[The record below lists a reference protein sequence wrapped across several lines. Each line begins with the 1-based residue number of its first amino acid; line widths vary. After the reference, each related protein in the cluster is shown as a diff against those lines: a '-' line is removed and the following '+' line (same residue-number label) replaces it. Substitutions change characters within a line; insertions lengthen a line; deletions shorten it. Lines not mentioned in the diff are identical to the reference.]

1 LNFDFKANLFESFML
16 GIEQL
21 ASAERKFIKSM
32 LQVYYKKMPTP
43 IADEELAVTKPETAP
58 QLAQAE
64 TPQVRRKNFPRRL
77 AATHRSQMPI
87 VVWLILSLIW
97 GSTWLFIKL
106 GLEDLPPFTF
116 AGIRFVIAALIL
128 LIIIIVRQRPLPR
141 KASDWVLIAGTGL
154 LSFTLN
160 YGLLF
165 WGEQRV
171 SSGLAAILQTII
183 PVFGLVL
190 AHLHLPSER
199 ITWPKMVGVLLG
211 IAGVGLIFSNQM
223 EMGSRAA
230 LEGSVAIVIGA
241 FAVAYS
247 NVLVK
252 ARAVRLDY
260 AVLAA
265 GQMIAGLIPLLII
278 GIGFEGNPLKLHW
291 TPLALFSLLYLAIVG
306 SSVAFLLYYWLV
318 GHMEVTKTMLI
329 SLVTPLIAVTL
340 GMIVRGEE
348 LTWRI
353 VVGGI
358 SITAGIGVVALR
370 RLRNR

>member
-1 LNFDFKANLFESFML
+1 
-16 GIEQL
+16 
-21 ASAERKFIKSM
+21 
-32 LQVYYKKMPTP
+32 MPTQITDSELEVVEPSIPP
-43 IADEELAVTKPETAP
+43 IT
-58 QLAQAE
+58 QA
-64 TPQVRRKNFPRRL
+64 KGAKSFPRRL
-77 AATHRSQMPI
+77 AAVHRSKLPI
-87 VVWLILSLIW
+87 IVWLILSLIW

-116 AGIRFVIAALIL
+116 AGIRFVISALIL
-128 LIIIIVRQRPLPR
+128 LVIIAIRKRPLPR
-141 KASDWVLIAGTGL
+141 DWRDWVLIAGTGI
-154 LSFTLN
+154 LSFTMN

-190 AHLHLPSER
+190 AHLHLPAER
-199 ITWPKMVGVLLG
+199 ITWPKLFGIALG
-211 IAGVGLIFSNQM
+211 IAGVALIFSNQM
-223 EMGSRAA
+223 EAGGADA
-230 LEGSVAIVIGA
+230 LKGSVAIVVGA

-252 ARAVRLDY
+252 LRGSCLDY

-265 GQMIAGLIPLLII
+265 GQMIAGLIPLLIV
-278 GIGFEGNPLKLHW
+278 GTLFEVNPFKLHW
-291 TPLALFSLLYLAIVG
+291 TPLALFSLLYLALVG
-306 SSVAFLLYYWLV
+306 SVVAFLLFYWLV
-318 GHMEVTKTMLI
+318 RHMEVTKTMLI

-353 VVGGI
+353 VVGGA
-358 SITAGIGVVALR
+358 SIMAGIGVVALR
-370 RLRNR
+370 RLKRGKT

>member
-1 LNFDFKANLFESFML
+1 
-16 GIEQL
+16 
-21 ASAERKFIKSM
+21 
-32 LQVYYKKMPTP
+32 MPTQT
-43 IADEELAVTKPETAP
+43 ADSELEVVEPSIPPATQGKG
-58 QLAQAE
+58 AQS
-64 TPQVRRKNFPRRL
+64 FPRRL
-77 AATHRSQMPI
+77 AATHRSKLPI
-87 VVWLILSLIW
+87 IVWLILSLIW

-128 LIIIIVRQRPLPR
+128 LIIIAVRRRPLPR
-141 KASDWVLIAGTGL
+141 DWRDWVLIAGTGI
-154 LSFTLN
+154 LSFAVN

-190 AHLHLPSER
+190 AHLHLPQER
-199 ITWPKMVGVLLG
+199 ITLPKLSGIALG
-211 IAGVGLIFSNQM
+211 IAGVTLIFSNQM
-223 EMGSRAA
+223 DVGGAEAFR
-230 LEGSVAIVIGA
+230 GSVAIVVGA

-252 ARAVRLDY
+252 LRGGKLDY
-260 AVLAA
+260 AVLSA
-265 GQMIAGLIPLLII
+265 GQMIAGLIPLLIV
-278 GIGFEGNPLKLHW
+278 GTLFEENPFKLHW
-291 TPLALFSLLYLAIVG
+291 TLLALVSLFYLALVG
-306 SSVAFLLYYWLV
+306 SVVAFLLFYWLV
-318 GHMEVTKTMLI
+318 RHMEVTKTMLI

-353 VVGGI
+353 AVGGV
-358 SITAGIGVVALR
+358 SIMAGIGVVALR
-370 RLRNR
+370 RLKRART

>member
-1 LNFDFKANLFESFML
+1 
-16 GIEQL
+16 
-21 ASAERKFIKSM
+21 
-32 LQVYYKKMPTP
+32 
-43 IADEELAVTKPETAP
+43 
-58 QLAQAE
+58 
-64 TPQVRRKNFPRRL
+64 
-77 AATHRSQMPI
+77 MPI
-87 VVWLILSLIW
+87 IVWLILSLIW

-128 LIIIIVRQRPLPR
+128 LIIIIVRKRPLPR
-141 KASDWVLIAGTGL
+141 KLSDWVLIAGTGI

-223 EMGSRAA
+223 EMGSPAA
-230 LEGSVAIVIGA
+230 LEGSVAIVVGA

-252 ARAVRLDY
+252 ARAVKIDY

-306 SSVAFLLYYWLV
+306 SSIAFLLYYWLV